1 MRLLGRKLTKR
12 KTKKYHCPFCRIAI
26 VKYFLEFPQTFC
38 SKNDKID
45 NNFKFEYYCKEGDLR
60 DRKENNEDSNLKVGV
75 EELIVNAPRITARG
89 STV

>member
-1 MRLLGRKLTKR
+1 MRLRGRKLTKR

-60 DRKENNEDSNLKVGV
+60 DRRKKNQDSNLKVSI
-75 EELIVNAPRITARG
+75 EEFIVNAPRITARG

>member
-1 MRLLGRKLTKR
+1 MRLRGRKLTKR
-12 KTKKYHCPFCRIAI
+12 KTKKYLCPFCRIAI

-60 DRKENNEDSNLKVGV
+60 DRRKKNQDSNLKVSI
-75 EELIVNAPRITARG
+75 EEFIVNAPRITARG
-89 STV
+89 SAV